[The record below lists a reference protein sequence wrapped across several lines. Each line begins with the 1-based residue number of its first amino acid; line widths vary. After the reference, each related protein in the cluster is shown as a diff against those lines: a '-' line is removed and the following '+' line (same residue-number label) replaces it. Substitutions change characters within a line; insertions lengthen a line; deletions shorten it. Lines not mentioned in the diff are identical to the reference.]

1 MLAPMI
7 SRHFPFP
14 APSPAPLRETPHH
27 CARPLTPDDVKI
39 VKNASKIIEDLK
51 IVISEASSTILYT
64 ARPSHAWDGCEGWSR
79 PRHTP
84 PRKDWLSTY
93 QCGETMDGIRLEGP
107 RDVYFLVLRIY

>member
-51 IVISEASSTILYT
+51 IVISEASSTRPGLPMHGTDVKAGPAQGILPRAKIGSPLT
-64 ARPSHAWDGCEGWSR
+64 SAVRPWMGSGW
-79 PRHTP
+79 
-84 PRKDWLSTY
+84 KGL
-93 QCGETMDGIRLEGP
+93 ETCT
-107 RDVYFLVLRIY
+107 F